1 MLTDTFRLTRFAEV
15 RENTKNDYTM
25 TLDRYLIPAL
35 GQRKLRT
42 ISRADAEV
50 LRASIRDKA
59 FQGRGKTGIRTT
71 NKCLALLKTVLNFAV
86 EHGYLVRNPAKGVKA
101 LPTPSNE
108 KRKRVDGAVMTP
120 TELQLLFRHCT
131 DRWRTRIITCALTGL
146 RSGELLGLTWGNIDW
161 VNQRIRIR
169 HALVHGKLQEP
180 KTPYALRTV
189 PLPSQLI
196 TELKR
201 WHLVCPPS
209 ELDLVFPND
218 AGHPES
224 RANLISRGLHPALRR
239 AGLPRMR
246 FHDLRHCYASLLIDA
261 GEPLMVVSPLLGHS
275 SIKITAD
282 TYGHLM
288 PDMVT
293 GVGQRLGDRVFGST
307 PSKDG
312 NFLGTFADSALK
324 TGEKTSQ
331 ATDLNGAPGGIRTP
345 DTLVRSQVLYPAELR
360 AR

>member
-1 MLTDTFRLTRFAEV
+1 M
-15 RENTKNDYTM
+15 
-25 TLDRYLIPAL
+25 
-35 GQRKLRT
+35 
-42 ISRADAEV
+42 
-50 LRASIRDKA
+50 
-59 FQGRGKTGIRTT
+59 
-71 NKCLALLKTVLNFAV
+71 

-108 KRKRVDGAVMTP
+108 KRKRVDSAVMTP

-161 VNQRIRIR
+161 VNQRIRIL

-201 WHLVCPPS
+201 WHLACPTIRTGSRVPKRCC
-209 ELDLVFPND
+209 VI
-218 AGHPES
+218 PES
-224 RANLISRGLHPALRR
+224 RANLISRGLHLALRR

-293 GVGQRLGDRVFGST
+293 GVGQRLGDRVFGRYT
-307 PSKDG
+307 IERWELFG
-312 NFLGTFADSALK
+312 NFRRFCPQNRQENFS
-324 TGEKTSQ
+324 SH
-331 ATDLNGAPGGIRTP
+331 
-345 DTLVRSQVLYPAELR
+345 
-360 AR
+360 